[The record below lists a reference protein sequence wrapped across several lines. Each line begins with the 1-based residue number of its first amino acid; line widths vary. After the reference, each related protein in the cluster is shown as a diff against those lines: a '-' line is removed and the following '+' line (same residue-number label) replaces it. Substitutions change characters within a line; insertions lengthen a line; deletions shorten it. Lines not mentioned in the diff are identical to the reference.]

1 MAGPGPRRCQG
12 SAAARAPVRGGA
24 VRGHVR
30 GSALWEWSPGGGR
43 GGQRRAGA
51 GPRRREDADL
61 RRASRGCSAA
71 TTRRAASVAP
81 RTSKPGTSGTVRDA
95 EGRQARN
102 PAAGKSCAAPLAP
115 SLSSLGLGSG
125 WGWCGQR
132 REVLERPRPESKNSP
147 VFRDSA
153 SDLKGAAA
161 GSRSWHNG
169 LYAERRGQ
177 GGGGAE

>member
-95 EGRQARN
+95 EGRRGTPGAEPGRGEELRGAACSFAFLARVRKWVGVVW
-102 PAAGKSCAAPLAP
+102 PASGGPRTPASREQEFTCVPRQRV
-115 SLSSLGLGSG
+115 GLEGSG
-125 WGWCGQR
+125 
-132 REVLERPRPESKNSP
+132 
-147 VFRDSA
+147 
-153 SDLKGAAA
+153 
-161 GSRSWHNG
+161 SRLSLLAQW
-169 LYAERRGQ
+169 AVR
-177 GGGGAE
+177 